1 MDSGNCLPITS
12 RFPNGGF
19 VVACFFFLGGV
30 VQWHPWTFKT
40 WLRKRS
46 MDLTSGKKS
55 TPWNEKHTQKTW
67 LSSTISNTF
76 FLKRFHEI
84 SKSRPKIVTFLWGEK
99 GSSVVT
105 LPALGNWGDVPCLD
119 IRPPPTAPAMASTNH
134 GARHSS
140 NVRSL
145 LGVDFFFWKHG
156 GWCDNDK
163 MYICM

>member
-1 MDSGNCLPITS
+1 MDSGNCLLITS

-19 VVACFFFLGGV
+19 VVACFFFFWGGV

-40 WLRKRS
+40 RLRKRS

-55 TPWNEKHTQKTW
+55 TPWNEKKHHKNDYLQQ
-67 LSSTISNTF
+67 SSTPF
-76 FLKRFHEI
+76 FLEI
-84 SKSRPKIVTFLWGEK
+84 SKSRQKIVPFLWGEK
-99 GSSVVT
+99 GCRQWSPSRR
-105 LPALGNWGDVPCLD
+105 LANWGAVPCLD
-119 IRPPPTAPAMASTNH
+119 FRLPPTAPTMASTNH

-156 GWCDNDK
+156 GWCEKKK